1 MDSLVAA
8 IRNFAQDED
17 GITAIE
23 YGLIAALI
31 VVAITAALTTLGGT
45 LGDKFEA
52 INTTLTGTAAGG
64 SGS

>member
-8 IRNFAQDED
+8 VRKFAEDED

-31 VVAITAALTTLGGT
+31 VVAIATSLTGIGTALTTKFTAIATALGVSS
-45 LGDKFEA
+45 
-52 INTTLTGTAAGG
+52 
-64 SGS
+64 SGSSGS

>member
-8 IRNFAQDED
+8 VRNFANDED

-31 VVAITAALTTLGGT
+31 VVLIVASMGTVTTALDTVFDNIVTTLNS
-45 LGDKFEA
+45 A
-52 INTTLTGTAAGG
+52 N
-64 SGS
+64 

>member
-1 MDSLVAA
+1 MASLVAA
-8 IRNFAQDED
+8 IRNFANDED

-31 VVAITAALTTLGGT
+31 VVAISTALTSLGTTLGA
-45 LGDKFEA
+45 KFDT
-52 INTTLTGTAAGG
+52 IRTTLTG